1 MPLRAATKDDVSLL
15 YDMIVELAT
24 FEKLEHEVV
33 ISREQFAKDF
43 DNKIVHGF
51 VVFDDEDGKPAG
63 MVTYSYRYDC
73 WSGRYIYMNELLVRP
88 EYRNKQYGKQL
99 WAAVANE
106 DGVSHIN
113 WSVLGWNKRAI
124 AFYDAVSGVV
134 EEKNEEGFL
143 RYRMTREGIQKILGF
158 VIFYSEFSSA
168 RSTIHTVMSLRE
180 VTTDDLP
187 DVYDMLV
194 ELSIFENM
202 RSEMTLSSYQFEK
215 DFEQGYF
222 RGFITKLPAGMAL
235 YHEQY
240 HSWKG
245 KVDGV
250 TKMTDV
256 HEYYKLNRDHIEQ
269 FAADSEN

>member
-143 RYRMTREGIQKILGF
+143 RYRMTREGIQKI
-158 VIFYSEFSSA
+158 FSSA

-194 ELSIFENM
+194 
-202 RSEMTLSSYQFEK
+202 
-215 DFEQGYF
+215 
-222 RGFITKLPAGMAL
+222 TKLPAGMAL